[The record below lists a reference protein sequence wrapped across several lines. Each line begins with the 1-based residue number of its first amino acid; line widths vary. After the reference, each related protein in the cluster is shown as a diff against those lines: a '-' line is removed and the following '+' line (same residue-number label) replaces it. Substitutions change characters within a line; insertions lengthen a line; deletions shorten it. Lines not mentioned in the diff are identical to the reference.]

1 MNEEHKED
9 VVHESNDVQES
20 IDDVSFEEVN
30 EEGEVDTKTTIAKL
44 RERIKTLEKEKQE
57 YLLMSQ
63 RTKADYI
70 NFKKEVEDTKAKDRK
85 YATKKF
91 IEELIP
97 VLDAYDSARNNK
109 DAWEKVDQNWRIGI
123 EYIFG
128 QIMAVLE
135 REGVTAYGKVGDVFD
150 PLFHETLESVAVTD
164 TAQNDTLV
172 KVLQSGYK
180 MHDMVLRPARVHV
193 GHCE

>member
-150 PLFHETLESVAVTD
+150 PLLHETLESVAVTD

>member
-70 NFKKEVEDTKAKDRK
+70 NFKKEVEDTKVKDRK

-150 PLFHETLESVAVTD
+150 PLLHETLESVAVTD
-164 TAQNDTLV
+164 TAQNDTLI